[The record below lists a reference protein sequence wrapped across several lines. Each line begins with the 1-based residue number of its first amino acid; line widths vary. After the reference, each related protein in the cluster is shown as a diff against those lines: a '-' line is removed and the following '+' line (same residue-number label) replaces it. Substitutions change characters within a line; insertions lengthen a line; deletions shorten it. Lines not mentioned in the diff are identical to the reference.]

1 MLSVFHAQPFFSYV
15 MCVFTLILL
24 QCCLS
29 VPSRMRAEGY
39 CSCRVCVSVCLS
51 VCVCVSVTA
60 LATSVSAYIRK
71 QRYTR
76 VDFRLFMDFD
86 SWILEKTFRSKVM
99 A

>member
-1 MLSVFHAQPFFSYV
+1 MLSVFHAQPFFPYV

-51 VCVCVSVTA
+51 VCVCICYRSSYFSV
-60 LATSVSAYIRK
+60 
-71 QRYTR
+71 
-76 VDFRLFMDFD
+76 RLY
-86 SWILEKTFRSKVM
+86 SQAAIHTG
-99 A
+99 